1 MGRKTIALSVDEDIY
16 DRYKE
21 HCKKNFLVLS
31 RKIEDFM
38 KRELETGDKGND

>member
-16 DRYKE
+16 DKYKE
-21 HCKKNFLVLS
+21 YCKKNFVVLS

-38 KRELETGDKGND
+38 KKDLENGDKEND